1 MPGRR
6 GAQKPLCPAQTGT
19 VDPAA
24 RLTHSR
30 RMEFARRLTRSPR
43 PHDRERGAEIAAAFA
58 EQPPELRDLLAGA
71 GGSSPYLHGL
81 IQREADWLRQAL
93 AEGPETALGALLEGT
108 ATLDARDLRSG
119 LRRAKGRLAL
129 LVALA
134 DLGGVWAL
142 EEVTG
147 ALTDFADLAVQRAL
161 SSLVAAEIDRGKLPG
176 AGEADKA
183 DCAGMVVLAMGKMGA
198 RELNYSS
205 DIDLICLFDESRHA
219 PDDFAGARAAFIRIT
234 RRMSALLSEPTAEGY
249 VFRTDLR
256 LRPDPAVT
264 PVCLS
269 MEAAERYYESLG
281 RTWERAAHVKA
292 RPCAGDLEAG
302 RAYLERLSPF
312 IWRKHLDFAAIQDA
326 HDMRLRIREHKRLHG
341 PIRLEGH
348 NMKLGAGGIREIEFF
363 TQTRQIIAGGRDP
376 SLRVRGTLEGLARL
390 AAGGWVPGEVAA
402 HLSEDYRAHREI
414 EHRLQMISDA
424 QTHSL
429 PRDEE
434 GFARLAALSGR
445 EPAEMRADIAR
456 RLERVAQLTEGFF
469 NPAGNGASSRPGQ
482 GAAPG
487 DASGPDDLPADPMAA
502 LGEGAAGI
510 IERWRTYPAL
520 RSQRS
525 AEIFARL
532 RPRLLGALARAARP
546 PEALLHF
553 DAFLSRLPAGVQ
565 VFSMFE
571 ANPQL
576 MDLMS
581 DIVTAAPRLAQYL
594 GRNAQVFDAV
604 IAGDFFSP
612 WPGMHWL
619 ADALSALLEDAPDY
633 EERLNTA
640 RRWQKE
646 WHFRIGVHHLRGLID
661 AAEAGAQYAQLAE
674 AVLRALAPLVERELA
689 RKHGPAPGNGYCVL
703 GMGSLGAGRL
713 GSSSDLDLIVIY
725 DADNDAVS
733 EGRRPLAARSW
744 YARFTQAL
752 VTALG
757 APMAEGRL
765 YEVDMRLRPSGRK
778 GPVATSF
785 TGFRTYQRNEAWTWE
800 HLALTRARPVAGDER
815 LGARVEEFRQAL
827 LARGCDRAGVL
838 ADVSEMRARLH
849 EAHPRSGTLDVKNGP
864 GGLQDIELLAQ
875 TAALLS
881 GDAAR
886 DPAGQLAS
894 GARSG
899 WLSEQAHRA
908 LLQAHDLQWRL
919 RLSARL
925 VADAGQELQDIG
937 DGARDFILRET
948 GFADPRGLGAA
959 LKEASGT
966 AAGLIDAL
974 LEAPAEPRA
983 VPEAGGRG
991 GSA

>member
-1 MPGRR
+1 MSF
-6 GAQKPLCPAQTGT
+6 
-19 VDPAA
+19 AA
-24 RLTHSR
+24 RI
-30 RMEFARRLTRSPR
+30 TRSPR
-43 PHDRERGAEIAAAFA
+43 PHDAGRGAEISAAFA
-58 EQPPELRDLLAGA
+58 DQVPEIRALLGGA
-71 GGSSPYLHGL
+71 GGSSPFLHNL
-81 IQREADWLRQAL
+81 LLREAGWLRPALAAGPEAAL
-93 AEGPETALGALLEGT
+93 AELLDQARALAP
-108 ATLDARDLRSG
+108 ADLRTG
-119 LRRAKGRLAL
+119 LRRLKGRLAL

-134 DLGGVWAL
+134 DLGGLWPL
-142 EEVTG
+142 EQVTG
-147 ALTDFADLAVQRAL
+147 ALSDFADLAVRRAL
-161 SSLVAAEIDRGKLPG
+161 EALVSAEIDRGKLPG
-176 AGEADKA
+176 ATEADKA
-183 DCAGMVVLAMGKMGA
+183 DCAGMVVLAMGKLGA

-205 DIDLICLFDESRHA
+205 DIDLICLFDESRFA
-219 PDDFAGARAAFIRIT
+219 PEDFAGARAAFIRIT
-234 RRMSALLSEPTAEGY
+234 RRMSALLSEQTGEGY

-292 RPCAGDLEAG
+292 RPCAGDIAAG
-302 RAYLERLSPF
+302 EAYLKRLSPF

-326 HDMRLRIREHKRLHG
+326 HDMRLRIRAHKRLHG

-348 NMKLGAGGIREIEFF
+348 DMKLGAGGIREIEFF

-376 SLRVRGTLEGLARL
+376 SLRVRGTVEGLRRL
-390 AAGGWVPGEVAA
+390 AAGGWIPAAVAEDLA
-402 HLSEDYRAHREI
+402 GDYRAHREV
-414 EHRLQMISDA
+414 EHRLQMINDA

-445 EPAEMRADIAR
+445 DTAEMRADIAR
-456 RLERVAQLTEGFF
+456 RLERVADLTEGFF
-469 NPAGNGASSRPGQ
+469 NPAA
-482 GAAPG
+482 
-487 DASGPDDLPADPMAA
+487 ASGRGEGDEAEAAAAEAVDPMAA

-532 RPRLLGALARAARP
+532 RPALLGALARAARP
-546 PEALLHF
+546 SEALLHF

-604 IAGDFFSP
+604 IAGDFFAP
-612 WPGMHWL
+612 WPGMPWL
-619 ADALSALLEDAPDY
+619 ADALSALLEEAPDY
-633 EERLNTA
+633 EERLNAA

-661 AAEAGAQYAQLAE
+661 AAEASAQYADLAE
-674 AVLRALAPLVERELA
+674 AVLRGLSPQVERELA
-689 RKHGPAPGNGYCVL
+689 AKHGPAPGNGYCVL
-703 GMGSLGAGRL
+703 GMGSLGARQL
-713 GSSSDLDLIVIY
+713 GASSDLDLIVIY
-725 DADNDAVS
+725 DAANDAHS
-733 EGRRPLAARSW
+733 EGRRPLPARSW

-785 TGFRTYQRNEAWTWE
+785 SAFRSYQREEAWTWE
-800 HLALTRARPVAGDER
+800 HLALTRARPVAGDAA
-815 LGARVEEFRQAL
+815 LGEAVEAFRRALLSAPRDRARVL
-827 LARGCDRAGVL
+827 G
-838 ADVSEMRARLH
+838 DVSEMRARLF
-849 EAHPRSGTLDVKNGP
+849 EAHPAGGELDVRNGP

-875 TAALLS
+875 TAALLA
-881 GDAAR
+881 G
-886 DPAGQLAS
+886 DPARSLSGQLAA
-894 GARSG
+894 GQRAG
-899 WLSEQAHRA
+899 WLGPAARA
-908 LLQAHDLQWRL
+908 TLQGAHDLQWRL

-925 VADAGQELQDIG
+925 VADPGQDLEDIG
-937 DGARDFILRET
+937 AGARDFLLRES
-948 GFADPRGLGAA
+948 GFADQRRLVDALRRAA
-959 LKEASGT
+959 AD
-966 AAGLIDAL
+966 AARCIDAL
-974 LEAPAEPRA
+974 LEGAESGPPAPRPQGQQGE
-983 VPEAGGRG
+983 RG
-991 GSA
+991 GPSA